1 MSFEEVKVRAYI
13 YGKWKDIL
21 LKLNLSKWELEF
33 GDRDIP

>member
-1 MSFEEVKVRAYI
+1 MSFEEVKVRAYLC
-13 YGKWKDIL
+13 GKWKDIL